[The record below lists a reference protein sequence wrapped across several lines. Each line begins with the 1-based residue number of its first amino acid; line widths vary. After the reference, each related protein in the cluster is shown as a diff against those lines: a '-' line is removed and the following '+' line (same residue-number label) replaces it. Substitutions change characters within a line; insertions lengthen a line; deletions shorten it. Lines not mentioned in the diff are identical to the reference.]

1 MDEKEGLIEEL
12 NKSRQLFD
20 TVVDKIN
27 TIDRD
32 MIIYPPWTIKHVLAH
47 LTGWDDATTS
57 SLRAH
62 ASGQDQVTPA
72 ADGIDFYNAH
82 SVSTREELDYDHT
95 HREWGLA
102 RTELK
107 DAIRAMPPEKFEEKL
122 IYPWGGMGTV
132 SKLVE
137 VMYEHEAEHAA
148 EIEKLIEKSHQSL
161 KAD

>member
-1 MDEKEGLIEEL
+1 MDEKERLIEEL
-12 NKSRQLFD
+12 DKSRQLFY

-27 TIDRD
+27 KIDRD

-72 ADGIDFYNAH
+72 AEGFDIYNAY

-95 HREWGLA
+95 CREWDLA

-107 DAIRAMPPEKFEEKL
+107 DMIQAMPPEKFEEKL
-122 IYPWGGMGTV
+122 IYPWGQLGTI
-132 SKLVE
+132 SKLVA
-137 VMYEHEAEHAA
+137 VMYEHEAEHAE
-148 EIEKLIEKSHQSL
+148 EIEQLIEVAQQEAETK
-161 KAD
+161 

>member
-1 MDEKEGLIEEL
+1 MDEREEL
-12 NKSRQLFD
+12 IRELDKSRGILLELLAD
-20 TVVDKIN
+20 IPPDIE
-27 TIDRD
+27 
-32 MIIYPPWTIKHVLAH
+32 IYPGWTLRQFYAH

-95 HREWGLA
+95 CREWDLA

-107 DAIRAMPPEKFEEKL
+107 DAVRAMPPEKFEEKL
-122 IYPWGGMGTV
+122 IYPWGGVGTV
-132 SKLVE
+132 SKLIE
-137 VMYEHEAEHAA
+137 VIYEHEAEHAA
-148 EIEKLIEKSHQSL
+148 EIEKLIEKFHESL